1 MANPSSTS
9 LISKGNAALSEGN
22 YKRAIRLYVH
32 AMVRDER
39 LVSMA
44 EFNLSLAA
52 ERLREQSTEAE
63 EVTPEQLSVS
73 DIKSFQDPLLNDV
86 ISSPCKRFITAEENV
101 AKALYALIWGAVD
114 MPQSKALKLL
124 RSHTIETV
132 ETKPDLTFTPKPQ
145 VKKNVSAGPVK
156 LPSGVYQRVLS
167 SLESSSDYAVKVAAK
182 LAENEAGIAEVIE
195 NFDATNTPLVSV
207 VMPTYNRSAI
217 IVDAIASVL
226 QQSYENFELL
236 VCDDG
241 STDDTEAKIQSLDDD
256 RVRYLHQE
264 NAGAAAARN
273 LGLSKARGDI
283 ICYLDT
289 DNYWHPNYLKL
300 VVTSFQQNN
309 GRSALYFDFI
319 DYQVKVSGDIKI
331 RSTHRPEFNHE
342 RLITKPFIDLNTFAH
357 KRELYDAFGGF
368 DPSLTRRQDYDV
380 MLKYTWLRDPLHV
393 PLFVALYQRNDQ
405 LEQITQVR
413 KGDDSC
419 IPIINRKIEQ
429 YFTSGLP
436 TPVQKP
442 VEKVSVIIWDHC
454 RNHFSKP
461 YSVAEALSRRYKVE
475 LISFDFFDEGIFG
488 PLKDDNPEFE
498 TKYFKG
504 SDFPSFFDAFKAA
517 MDAVT
522 GDIMYVVKPR
532 VPSLGL
538 AMAVN
543 YQRAIPYVLEINDLE
558 TVVSSPKAGDE
569 HKEVRFEDV
578 KLKDK
583 ALRSPYSDLWSHVLD
598 PFAKR
603 SPVVITHNKG
613 LDAHYDSNTLYMR
626 NLKDERVY
634 TPDNYDRD
642 RIREELGYSKEDRI
656 ILFGG
661 LLRKHK
667 GIYELVELVE
677 RLGDSR
683 YKLLFVGSRPTPD
696 QAKLVEQYKDTI
708 TVLPPQ
714 DRIGMARINYAA
726 DLVILWLNPEV
737 PASHYQFPYKAT
749 DAFAMQTPV
758 IANDISDLGDLGRQ
772 GYLKLVPFGD
782 WDGMVS
788 QIQQLF
794 SDTAETGRMT
804 DAARRLYLRQFSFNA
819 ALGSFELAVQRAK
832 AVSDKPFACSQDFV
846 KWFNLF
852 YHAASGNSNTFI
864 QPQLQRN
871 LQLLNNQSGQS
882 VKGFG
887 EVEVDEHICFV
898 EPQALQDL
906 NLAGDVVLVKA
917 SNASAGVDAARLM
930 TQRAGKDIETVV
942 VTGEIANIEQVLSD
956 VLENNSITSF
966 TVVDEFAFP
975 CRDWL
980 TFAQSAADSSL
991 CGAFN
996 GVEESIEDGT
1006 GYIFGQRETW
1016 LKTLVAG
1023 NTKYLSSVKAT
1034 HRGFLIVDVSK
1045 AQSYNHSAIQGSVYL
1060 RDVAKVDE
1068 LQGQLKHDICV
1079 VMPCIDTEK
1088 GLACAARLQAKSGIA
1103 ADYVVSV
1110 DSKRQGFINT
1120 LNQTARMSDAKYV
1133 VYLAEDAL
1141 PGENWLKIAYEQ
1153 LEQSGKSV
1161 LGFNCGKWHG
1171 RIAAFGMVR
1180 KDWIYGIYDQ
1190 SILFDGYKSHR
1201 ADNEITVIGRAQNE
1215 FIYSVES
1222 VLFEDDRRKD
1232 FRGKET
1238 FAGNFSLDDRNLFV
1252 ERFDRGFDGAVNAK
1266 KLKPLESEY
1275 INKWVRSQLKK
1286 DNFVLYRIIGNDLVP
1301 RHKKG
1306 QSRENIQFILENEPE
1321 LPRCEKRFIINRI
1334 IDPNE
1339 LKAIKE
1345 LLEKHNMPY
1354 TVIPFDKKEYDQ
1366 IGLDTSVLS
1375 KLKQPYTDYP
1385 EVVQQRIALAMA
1397 RPKNNYVM
1405 NNNGARNFALND
1417 GRKRAYWVLPFDGN
1431 CFISLTAWQEIRGS
1445 VLRQHNTQ
1453 YHIVP
1458 MARITDN
1465 AQLLQDGFQPEA
1477 IEEPQILFRNDA
1489 KEAFDESFCYGR
1501 RPKVEMFW
1509 RLGYSGKWDLYIDD
1523 KWDLPR
1529 PKLSPDAGNYV
1540 FSGWVA
1546 RLNSGMQKL
1555 EVQDDKGSKDRY
1567 RARAD
1572 AIIQT
1577 LDQIEE
1583 GSLMEKIEK
1592 EINCRGVH

>member
-1 MANPSSTS
+1 MATSSNTS
-9 LISKGNAALSEGN
+9 LIRQGNIALSSAD
-22 YKRAIRLYVH
+22 YPRAIRHYVH
-32 AMVRDER
+32 AMINDER
-39 LVSMA
+39 LVGMA

-52 ERLREQSTEAE
+52 ERLREAQASPKD
-63 EVTPEQLSVS
+63 EVSEQQLTQLQLQHFNEPLLKAV
-73 DIKSFQDPLLNDV
+73 IKS
-86 ISSPCKRFITAEENV
+86 PCQQYTGRKDSA
-101 AKALYALIWGAVD
+101 AGALFALIWGATQLSRKQALSILRNGKSSSATAD
-114 MPQSKALKLL
+114 MPS
-124 RSHTIETV
+124 V
-132 ETKPDLTFTPKPQ
+132 
-145 VKKNVSAGPVK
+145 PVTDVA
-156 LPSGVYQRVLS
+156 LPSGIYQRILA
-167 SLESSSDYAVKVAAK
+167 SLEQSPDYERLVGAK
-182 LAENEAGIAEVIE
+182 LADNEQQIKQRLKQ
-195 NFDATNTPLVSV
+195 FDDANAPLVSV
-207 VMPTYNRSAI
+207 IMPTYNRSAI
-217 IVDAIASVL
+217 IIDAIASVL
-226 QQSYENFELL
+226 QQSYPNFELL

-241 STDDTEAKIQSLDDD
+241 SSDDTEQKVRALDDE
-256 RVRYLHQE
+256 RVTYLRQA
-264 NAGAAAARN
+264 NGGAAAARN
-273 LGLSKARGDI
+273 LGLSKAAGEI
-283 ICYLDT
+283 VCYLDT
-289 DNYWHPNYLKL
+289 DNYWHPDYLKL
-300 VVTSFQQNN
+300 VVTTFNQYA
-309 GRSALYFDFI
+309 GRSAVYFDFI
-319 DYQVKVSGDIKI
+319 DYHVNRHSEITV
-331 RSTHRPEFNHE
+331 RSTHRPAFDHE
-342 RLITKPFIDLNTFAH
+342 RLLKKPFIDLNTFAH

-368 DPSLTRRQDYDV
+368 DENLTRRQDYDL

-393 PLFVALYQRNDQ
+393 PLFVALYQRNEQ
-405 LEQITQVR
+405 LEQITRLR

-419 IPIINRKIEQ
+419 VPIINRKIEQ
-429 YFTSGLP
+429 YFTRGLP
-436 TPVQKP
+436 APKQKP
-442 VEKVSVIIWDHC
+442 LEKVSVIIWDHC

-488 PLKDDNPEFE
+488 PLKDDNPDFE

-504 SDFPSFFDAFKAA
+504 ADFPNFFEAFKAA

-543 YQRAIPYVLEINDLE
+543 YQRVIPYVLEINDLE
-558 TVVSSPKAGDE
+558 TVVSSPKAGDK

-583 ALRSPYSDLWSHVLD
+583 ALRSPYSDLWSHLLD

-613 LDAHYDSNTLYMR
+613 LDTHYNSNTLYMR

-634 TPDNYDRD
+634 SPGHYDRD
-642 RIREELGYSKEDRI
+642 RIRDELGYKKDDRI

-677 RLGDSR
+677 RLGDKR

-726 DLVILWLNPEV
+726 DLVILWLNPDV

-782 WDGMVS
+782 WDGMVA

-794 SDTAETGRMT
+794 SDIAETSRMT
-804 DAARRLYLRQFSFNA
+804 DAARRLYMRQFSFNA
-819 ALGSFELAVQRAK
+819 ALGSFELAAQRAK

-852 YHAASGNSNTFI
+852 YHAASGNSDTFI
-864 QPQLQRN
+864 QSQQQRN

-882 VKGFG
+882 VAGFG
-887 EVEVDEHICFV
+887 EVEVDAHIRFV
-898 EPQALQDL
+898 EPEALPDL
-906 NLAGDVVLVKA
+906 NLAGDVVLVQA
-917 SNASAGVDAARLM
+917 SSAAAGIDAARLM
-930 TQRAGKDIETVV
+930 TQRAGRD
-942 VTGEIANIEQVLSD
+942 VTTAVVLSESSCSAQQMNKLLNAS
-956 VLENNSITSF
+956 VTSL
-966 TVVDEFAFP
+966 TKVDEFAFP

-980 TFAQSAADSSL
+980 VFAEQARNDGL

-996 GVEESIEDGT
+996 GVEESTERGSD
-1006 GYIFGQRETW
+1006 YIYGLGNDWRKALTEKTEQQLRPIKALQR
-1016 LKTLVAG
+1016 K
-1023 NTKYLSSVKAT
+1023 
-1034 HRGFLIVDVSK
+1034 FLIVDSDK
-1045 AQSYNHSAIQGSVYL
+1045 AKEYDHSAIQGNVYL
-1060 RDVAKVDE
+1060 KDVAKVNE
-1068 LQGQLKHDICV
+1068 LKGSLVRDICV

-1088 GLACAARLQAKSGIA
+1088 GLACAARLQAKAGIE

-1110 DSKRQGFINT
+1110 DTKRQGFIKT
-1120 LNQTARMSDAKYV
+1120 LNQTARVTQAKYV

-1141 PGENWLKIAYEQ
+1141 PGENWLRIAYEQ

-1180 KDWIYGIYDQ
+1180 KDWVYRIYDQ

-1201 ADNEITVIGRAQNE
+1201 ADNEITVIARAQDE
-1215 FIYSVES
+1215 FVYSVES
-1222 VLFEDDRRKD
+1222 VLFEDDRGKD

-1252 ERFDRGFDGAVNAK
+1252 ERFDGGFDGAVSRE
-1266 KLKPLESEY
+1266 KLAPLESEY
-1275 INKWVRSQLKK
+1275 INKWIRSQLKK

-1306 QSRENIQFILENEPE
+1306 QSRENIQFILENEPA

-1334 IDPNE
+1334 IDPDE
-1339 LKAIKE
+1339 LAAIKA
-1345 LLEKHNMPY
+1345 LLEKYNMPY
-1354 TVIPFDKKEYDQ
+1354 TVIPFDKKEYDR
-1366 IGLDTSVLS
+1366 IGLDTSVLK
-1375 KLKQPYTDYP
+1375 KLKQPYRDYP

-1397 RPKNNYVM
+1397 RLKNNYVM
-1405 NNNGARNFALND
+1405 NNNGARNAALND
-1417 GRKRAYWVLPFDGN
+1417 GRKRACWVLPFDGN

-1445 VLRQHNTQ
+1445 VLRQHDTP

-1465 AQLLQDGFQPEA
+1465 GQLLEEGFKPEA
-1477 IEEPQILFRNDA
+1477 IEEPQMLFRHDA
-1489 KEAFDESFCYGR
+1489 KETFNEDFCYGR

-1523 KWDLPR
+1523 KWDMPR
-1529 PKLSPDAGNYV
+1529 PQLSNEAGNYA
-1540 FSGWVA
+1540 FSGWIA
-1546 RLNSGMQKL
+1546 RLNSGMQQL
-1555 EVQDDKGSKDRY
+1555 EVQDDKGSKQRY

-1577 LDQIEE
+1577 LDQIED
-1583 GSLMEKIEK
+1583 GSLQAKIDAVIKEKGK
-1592 EINCRGVH
+1592 Y